1 MAPLPTGTVTFL
13 FTDIEGS
20 TTRWEQQREAMQ
32 AALAR
37 HDAIMRDA
45 IEAHGGHVFKTVGD
59 AFYAVFTSSPDA
71 LKAALAAQHALQA
84 EAWGEAAS
92 PLRVRVALH
101 TGTVQQRDGDY
112 FGPPLNRVARLLS
125 AGHGGQVLLSAA
137 MQELVRDQLLPST
150 ELRSLGEHR
159 LKDLIRPEH
168 IFQVVAPGLSADFPP
183 LKTLDNRP
191 NNLPLQPTPFIGRE
205 RELEAVR
212 RRLHDPEVRLLTLT
226 GPGGT
231 GKTRLA
237 LQAAADLL
245 DAFPDGVWFVNLAPI
260 TDPALVASTIATTLG
275 VADVAGRPLL
285 DGLKHF
291 LRDRH
296 LLLVVD
302 NFEQVM
308 PAAPLLAELVG
319 AAPELKVLVTSRMLL
334 RLYGEHDVAV
344 PPLALPD
351 LKHLPPLERLSQYE
365 AVRLFIERAQAVKP
379 DFTITN
385 ENAPAVAELCTRLDG
400 LPLAIELAAARVRF
414 LPPHALL
421 ERLGSR
427 LKLLTGGP
435 RDLPARHQT
444 LRNTIDWSYSL
455 LEPGEQTLFARLA
468 VFVGGST
475 LDAAE
480 AVCNANGDLSID
492 PFEGVALLVDKHL
505 LQQVEG
511 PTREPRFGM
520 LETIREYAVERLEAS
535 GAGEALRRQHAA
547 YFLALAETAEPAFAG
562 PEQVAWLEQLEV
574 EHTNLRT
581 ALAWALGAADSQ
593 GTDVALGMQLAG
605 RLGQFWERRGH
616 LREGRQWLERAV
628 EQGGAD
634 SAIPAT
640 VRGRARYSLAWMIG
654 GPRDQRAVRTHYEA
668 SLALFREAGDK
679 QGMAQALYAVGEI
692 TWFGD
697 GDPVAGR
704 AHMDESLALFRE
716 VGDKAGLADVLV
728 NLGAQAFSRDD
739 YTTGHTYVDE
749 SLRLARELGDK
760 RGIASAFHVL
770 GIAASGRGDY
780 PTARRHC
787 EASLALLRELG
798 DTWRVSILLNNLGR
812 LQVAQGDGV
821 AAERLLEE
829 SLGLL
834 RDTGDTGPIPFF
846 QHGLALAVLL
856 QGDAQR
862 AAALLTEGLAQLGEM
877 ETKGGVF
884 LFLEGL
890 AVVAAAEQQ
899 PGRAGRLWGAA
910 AALRKAFD
918 APLHPGD
925 AAIYERWLAPARA
938 HVGGASWQAAVA
950 EGRAMSLEQAVA
962 YALETGDPAS

>member
-1 MAPLPTGTVTFL
+1 MAALPTGTVTFL

-20 TTRWEQQREAMQ
+20 TTRWEQQRQAMQ

-37 HDAIMRDA
+37 HDAILHAA
-45 IEAHGGHVFKTVGD
+45 IQAHGGHVFKTMGD
-59 AFYAVFTSSPDA
+59 AFYAVFAAAPDA
-71 LKAALAAQHALQA
+71 LHAALAAQRACAA
-84 EAWGEAAS
+84 EVWPAETG
-92 PLRVRVALH
+92 PLPVRMALH
-101 TGTVQQRDGDY
+101 TGATEQRDGDY
-112 FGPPLNRVARLLS
+112 FGPPLNRVARILA

-137 MQELVRDQLLPST
+137 TQELVRDQLLPST

-191 NNLPLQPTPFIGRE
+191 NNLPLQPTPLIGRE
-205 RELEAVR
+205 RELAAVR
-212 RRLHDPEVRLLTLT
+212 QRLRDPEVRLLTLT

-245 DAFPDGVWFVNLAPI
+245 DAFPDGVWFVNLAAI
-260 TDPALVASTIATTLG
+260 TDPSLVASTIAATLG
-275 VADVAGRPLL
+275 VPDLASRSLL
-285 DGLKHF
+285 DRLKHY

-319 AAPELKVLVTSRMLL
+319 TASELKVLVTSRMLL

-379 DFTITN
+379 DFTITH

-480 AVCNANGDLSID
+480 AVGNANGDLSID
-492 PFEGVALLVDKHL
+492 PFEGAASLVDKHL

-511 PTREPRFGM
+511 PAGEPRFVM
-520 LETIREYAVERLEAS
+520 LETIYEYASERLEAS
-535 GAGEALRRQHAA
+535 GEAEALRRQHAA
-547 YFLALAETAEPAFAG
+547 YFLDVAETAEPALAG
-562 PEQVAWLEQLEV
+562 PEQVAWLEQLEM
-574 EHTNLRT
+574 EHANLRA
-581 ALAWALGAADSQ
+581 ALAWALGTTHSQ

-605 RLGQFWERRGH
+605 RLGQFWLRRGH

-628 EQGGAD
+628 EQGGTD
-634 SAIPAT
+634 GAIAAT
-640 VRGRARYSLAWMIG
+640 VRARARYWLARLAQG
-654 GPRDQRAVRTHYEA
+654 QGDLRAARTHYEA
-668 SLALFREAGDK
+668 SLALFREVGDK
-679 QGMAQALYAVGEI
+679 QGMAQALFALGGI
-692 TWFGD
+692 AWFGQ
-697 GDPVAGR
+697 GDPVAGQ

-716 VGDKAGLADVLV
+716 VGDKAGLADVLFS
-728 NLGAQAFSRDD
+728 LGSYAFRRDD
-739 YTTGHTYVDE
+739 YTTGHTYIDE
-749 SLRLARELGDK
+749 SLRLARERGDK
-760 RGIASAFHVL
+760 RGIAKAFNAL
-770 GIAASGRGDY
+770 GGAASGRGDY
-780 PTARRHC
+780 PTARRHY
-787 EASLALLRELG
+787 EASLALFRELG
-798 DTWRVSILLNNLGR
+798 ETGSVAGLLNNLGY
-812 LQVAQGDGV
+812 LLVQQGDGA

-829 SLGLL
+829 SVGLL
-834 RDTGDTGPIPFF
+834 REIGESRYIPFY
-846 QHGLALAVLL
+846 QHSLALAMLL

-862 AAALLTEGLAQLGEM
+862 AAALFTEGLAQLGER
-877 ETKGGVF
+877 ESKAGVAGC
-884 LFLEGL
+884 LEGL
-890 AVVAAAEQQ
+890 AAVAAAEQQ

-910 AALRKAFD
+910 AAVREALD
-918 APLHPGD
+918 DPLPPGD

-938 HVGGASWQAAVA
+938 HIGDGSWQAAVA
-950 EGRAMSLEQAVA
+950 EGRAMPLEQAVA
-962 YALETGDPAS
+962 YALEESNPD